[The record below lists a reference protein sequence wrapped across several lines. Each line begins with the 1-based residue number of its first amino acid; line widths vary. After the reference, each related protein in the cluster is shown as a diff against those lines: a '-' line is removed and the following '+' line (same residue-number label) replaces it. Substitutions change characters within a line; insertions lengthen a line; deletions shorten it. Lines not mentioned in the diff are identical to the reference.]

1 MMAQGRGAARG
12 PWHACLGRQR
22 LRRRPLRKKR
32 PEASPAQLAVA
43 ASPTQLAVAGVAQG
57 RHGSRYGAAV
67 AGHGSAQRA
76 ERDRTVR
83 RIFIM
88 AYRKNHIKFVGG
100 DVLSHIMCH
109 LWKAV

>member
-1 MMAQGRGAARG
+1 MMARGRGAARG
-12 PWHACLGRQR
+12 PWNARLGRQR

-32 PEASPAQLAVA
+32 LAVA

-100 DVLSHIMCH
+100 DILSHIMCH